1 LEREFAAI
9 ARALGEDDGAAFY
22 VDDWG
27 TDAAAIRAAVAAA
40 AEAGGGTIHFKPG
53 ATYTLED
60 GDTHPVVVPLAGAN
74 HDDGNVNFF
83 YHVLLDELEGI
94 TFDFHGAE
102 LVSPITFGNS
112 GMFVLDGCR
121 NITFRNGRIR
131 GAHEHNALNEV
142 TTNAGVQAVCATSQG
157 RDSYGL
163 RLECLDV
170 RECWSSLY
178 CFGTKDPTYRV
189 RGVTM
194 DRVRFETGMYGLTLH
209 ENGDNVTARYELSD
223 MGRDFFVFGVR
234 QFDLDVFTEPGPPGN
249 EHGLQGLIKA
259 YRNDTADG
267 RVRHRTTK
275 TTISTSHIVLA
286 SDYDTDTQAVP
297 SRIRNIELNVDNSQG
312 DSSIGSPV
320 NFMVLEDGAFV
331 TAATQVFDGI
341 LIRGIAKGIPDF
353 SSTPVQ
359 DVDGSLDTDGLIVE
373 TGDINDVYA
382 GTGFVN
388 PS

>member
-1 LEREFAAI
+1 
-9 ARALGEDDGAAFY
+9 
-22 VDDWG
+22 
-27 TDAAAIRAAVAAA
+27 
-40 AEAGGGTIHFKPG
+40 
-53 ATYTLED
+53 
-60 GDTHPVVVPLAGAN
+60 
-74 HDDGNVNFF
+74 
-83 YHVLLDELEGI
+83 
-94 TFDFHGAE
+94 
-102 LVSPITFGNS
+102 
-112 GMFVLDGCR
+112 
-121 NITFRNGRIR
+121 
-131 GAHEHNALNEV
+131 
-142 TTNAGVQAVCATSQG
+142 
-157 RDSYGL
+157 
-163 RLECLDV
+163 
-170 RECWSSLY
+170 
-178 CFGTKDPTYRV
+178 
-189 RGVTM
+189 
-194 DRVRFETGMYGLTLH
+194 
-209 ENGDNVTARYELSD
+209 